1 MKKDIFKPLAFILF
15 AGLFIFSFTSCIG
28 DEETTEDGV
37 EIITATESETDTYSA
52 SDINHYAFEVAPE
65 TKTLTIS
72 NLTTGKNVYLAKVN
86 TGESTIAA
94 KYQRTITNS
103 TGASRAA
110 LADTTELNDVQPP
123 ETQFKHFHAP
133 KIDLESVKTAARSA
147 RVASTTVPS
156 PVMQKTYTEGTS
168 TRDIWVD
175 INVNMNQYGK
185 KTAKLYAAGDNC
197 YVWCIESDFTKQGK
211 TSSDIQTVATKFKN
225 SFESFYPIITNVFGN
240 ESNNLIDSTA
250 QVSTLKAAATLPM
263 SENSDTGEKINIVIY
278 DIGSDYNATNQCG
291 VLGYFYAKDYFTP
304 IEGVSSPIAYSNKG
318 KYFYIDAIYAADD
331 ETQNSSISTLA
342 HEFQHMIDYGV
353 KDIEQGIT
361 PDTAYNEMLSM
372 LCEDMM
378 SSQLGLTDSTNVKAE
393 RLPYFNT
400 SYFLSG
406 IREYR
411 NDGYAALS
419 YSTSYGF
426 GSWLCRQYGGAKL
439 VKEMS
444 TNNSVDSNSIVDAV
458 NTVTSKSYNFD
469 ELFQQFLVACTNG
482 GATSD
487 YTHNQA
493 AAQTLTYSTTYS
505 YPMTAINLWDNAYK
519 YPTDSN
525 KFIVQGQKS
534 AAYDSSATTYSGPFL
549 FNLNYSLALR
559 PKYGMTLYKVGTTN
573 SDTLTLTFSDQG
585 AADVYMYVIIQ

>member
-15 AGLFIFSFTSCIG
+15 AGLFTFSFTSCIG
-28 DEETTEDGV
+28 DDETTTEDGL
-37 EIITATESETDTYSA
+37 EITEATETEEGTYAS
-52 SDINHYAFEVAPE
+52 SDISGYVFEVAPE
-65 TKTLTIS
+65 IKKLTIS
-72 NLTTGKNVYLAKVN
+72 QVPTEKNIYLAKVN

-110 LADTTELNDVQPP
+110 LADTTELSDVQPP

-133 KIDLESVKTAARSA
+133 KIDLESVKTAARA
-147 RVASTTVPS
+147 ASTTVPS
-156 PVMQKTYTEGTS
+156 PVMQKTYTAGTS

-211 TSSDIQTVATKFKN
+211 TSSDMQTVATKFKN

-378 SSQLGLTDSTNVKAE
+378 SSHLGLTDSNNVKHE

-411 NDGYAALS
+411 NDDYAALS

-426 GSWLCRQYGGAKL
+426 GSWLCRQYGGAEL

-444 TNNSVDSNSIVDAV
+444 RNDSVDSDSIVDAV
-458 NTVTSKSYNFD
+458 NTVNDKDFTFD
-469 ELFQQFLVACTNG
+469 DLFQQFLVACTNG
-482 GATSD
+482 GVTTG
-487 YTHNQA
+487 YTHNKA
-493 AAQTLTYSTTYS
+493 ASSSYKYNNDYS
-505 YPMTAINLWDNAYK
+505 YPMTNINLWDNAYN

-573 SDTLTLTFSDQG
+573 SNTLTLTFSDQG
-585 AADVYMYVIIQ
+585 ASDVYMYVIIQ